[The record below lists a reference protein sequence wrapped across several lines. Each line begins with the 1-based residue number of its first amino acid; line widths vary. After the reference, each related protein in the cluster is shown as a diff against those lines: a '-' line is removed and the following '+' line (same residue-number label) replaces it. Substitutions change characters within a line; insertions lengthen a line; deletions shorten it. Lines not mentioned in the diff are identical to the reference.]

1 MAKKV
6 VAPLLW
12 MLSGMALMGFIVT
25 LIIPSLIRIEQHSP
39 LIYEET
45 IAVIQEAIEQK
56 HDWKVPQVFNLQ
68 NNIQTAERSSINQV
82 DSVAQCRSL
91 YTFSIQDD
99 EQNRN
104 VTVFMPLGI
113 GVYEEEETGQVHI
126 TQLNVA
132 LLGMIFGGAIADV
145 MSDANMDVKDII
157 SRVTNNSRIEDSV
170 SSR

>member
-6 VAPLLW
+6 ISPLLW

-45 IAVIQEAIEQK
+45 IAVIQDAIEQK

-68 NNIQTAERSSINQV
+68 NNVHTAEPGSITQV
-82 DSVAQCRSL
+82 DGVAQCRSL
-91 YTFSIQDD
+91 YTFSIHDD
-99 EQNRN
+99 EQNRK

-113 GVYEEEETGQVHI
+113 GVYEEKETGQVHI
-126 TQLNVA
+126 SQLNVA
-132 LLGMIFGGAIADV
+132 LLGMIFGGTIADV
-145 MSDANMDVKDII
+145 MSDANKDVRDII
-157 SRVTNNSRIEDSV
+157 STATKNSSIADSA